1 MMRVPPNKL
10 TKLQLVELDT
20 CSRCAHCAEYCP
32 IYVERRRP
40 ELVPGGR
47 VALLSK
53 LVGKKNVWPWASV
66 PKAVK
71 PEELEK
77 SVNSLYTCSLCGRC
91 LEVCPFSIQTPELW
105 ERFRIIVHDAGRSP
119 EPLKLL
125 GKTIAEKKNPYGA
138 DSELRTFWIGRRGL
152 KDAPIM
158 ERANTVYFIGCTPAL
173 KSQTQG
179 IAYATSLILNQV
191 KEDWTL
197 LGDKEWC
204 CGSPSI
210 MLGDYSTATELAKH
224 NVETI
229 ESTGASKVVASCPS
243 CYRMLKFKYPQIIGR
258 SPKFEVVHAIRLL
271 IQYLKRGLLAKSG
284 KIEGITTYHD
294 PCELARLSFIIK
306 EPREILKFLADR
318 LVELPENKMDARC
331 CGGGGLLQA
340 VDVELRLKI
349 AQSRIKQAEGIKAEL
364 LASACPACKLT
375 LFDATKSMNSNIKV
389 LDIAELV
396 AQKTGLM

>member
-1 MMRVPPNKL
+1 MLRIPPNKL

-32 IYVERRRP
+32 IYVERHRP

-53 LVGKKNVWPWASV
+53 LVEKKNVWPWASA

-105 ERFRIIVHDAGRSP
+105 ETFRTIIYDVDRPLQA
-119 EPLKLL
+119 LKLL
-125 GKTIAEKKNPYGA
+125 GKTIVEKKNPYGA
-138 DSELRTFWIGRRGL
+138 DSELRTFWIERRGL
-152 KDAPIM
+152 KEAPIM
-158 ERANTVYFIGCTPAL
+158 KKANVVYFTGCTSAL
-173 KSQTQG
+173 KSQTQS
-179 IAYATSLILNQV
+179 IAYATSLILNHV

-210 MLGDYSTATELAKH
+210 MLGDRNEATGLAKH
-224 NVETI
+224 NVEII
-229 ESTGASKVVASCPS
+229 ESTGAIKVVTGCPS
-243 CYRMLKFKYPQIIGR
+243 CYRMLKFKYPQFIGR
-258 SPKFEVVHAIRLL
+258 TPKFEVIHTVELVH
-271 IQYLKRGLLAKSG
+271 QYLRQGRLAKGG
-284 KIEGITTYHD
+284 KIEGITAYHD
-294 PCELARLSFIIK
+294 PCELARLSVIFK
-306 EPREILKFLADR
+306 EPREILKSFTNK
-318 LVELPENKMDARC
+318 LVELPENKMDTRC

-340 VDVELRLKI
+340 VDNDLRIKI
-349 AQSRIKQAEGIKAEL
+349 AQSRIKQAKGIKTEF

-375 LFDATKSMNSNIKV
+375 LIDAAKSMNSNIKV
-389 LDIAELV
+389 LDITELI
-396 AQKTGLM
+396 AQKIGLM